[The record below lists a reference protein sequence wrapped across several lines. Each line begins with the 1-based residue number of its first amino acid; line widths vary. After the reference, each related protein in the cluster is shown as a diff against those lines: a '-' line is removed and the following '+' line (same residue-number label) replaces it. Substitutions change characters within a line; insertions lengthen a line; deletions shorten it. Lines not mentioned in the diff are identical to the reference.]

1 MKKEKNLWM
10 ARIAIVAALY
20 VVLTLISYPF
30 SYGIIQF
37 RISEALMLL
46 CCYDKRYTWSMV
58 VGCIVSNLFSFD
70 LIDCLFG
77 TLATLL
83 ACITMVLLK
92 KKFIAS
98 FAPAV
103 FNGII
108 IGLELYFVIDSPLI
122 LSIIGVAIGE
132 LVVVVILGNV
142 IFHYIEKDKKQMDIK
157 YAEITTTMEV
167 FKPFSKTDSRSEI
180 LENIALLAETLF
192 SSSWVKVFFKSPI
205 FSNIDTKFL
214 SHN

>member
-1 MKKEKNLWM
+1 MKKDKIMWM

-30 SYGIIQF
+30 SYGMIQF

-70 LIDCLFG
+70 LIDCIFG

-83 ACITMVLLK
+83 ACIAMVLIK
-92 KKFIAS
+92 KKSISS
-98 FAPAV
+98 FAPAI

-108 IGLELYFVIDSPLI
+108 IGLELYFVIDAPLL
-122 LSIIGVAIGE
+122 LSMIGVAVGE
-132 LVVVVILGNV
+132 LVVVVLLGNI
-142 IFHYIEKDKKQMDIK
+142 IFYYIEKDKKL
-157 YAEITTTMEV
+157 MEV
-167 FKPFSKTDSRSEI
+167 IGIKK
-180 LENIALLAETLF
+180 LL
-192 SSSWVKVFFKSPI
+192 K
-205 FSNIDTKFL
+205 
-214 SHN
+214 

>member
-1 MKKEKNLWM
+1 MKKDKIMWM

-70 LIDCLFG
+70 LIDCIFG

-83 ACITMVLLK
+83 ACIAMVLIK
-92 KKFIAS
+92 KKIISS
-98 FAPAV
+98 FAPAI

-108 IGLELYFVIDSPLI
+108 IGLELYFVIDAPLL
-122 LSIIGVAIGE
+122 LSMIGVAVGE
-132 LVVVVILGNV
+132 LVVVVLLGNI
-142 IFHYIEKDKKQMDIK
+142 IFYYIEKDKKL
-157 YAEITTTMEV
+157 MEV
-167 FKPFSKTDSRSEI
+167 IGIKK
-180 LENIALLAETLF
+180 LL
-192 SSSWVKVFFKSPI
+192 K
-205 FSNIDTKFL
+205 
-214 SHN
+214 

>member
-1 MKKEKNLWM
+1 MKKDKIMWM

-30 SYGIIQF
+30 SYGMIQF

-70 LIDCLFG
+70 LIDCIFG

-83 ACITMVLLK
+83 ACIAMVLIK
-92 KKFIAS
+92 KKIISS
-98 FAPAV
+98 FAPAI

-108 IGLELYFVIDSPLI
+108 IGLELYFVIDAPLL
-122 LSIIGVAIGE
+122 LSMIGVAVGE
-132 LVVVVILGNV
+132 LVVVVLLGNI
-142 IFHYIEKDKKQMDIK
+142 IFYYIEKDKKLMELIGIK
-157 YAEITTTMEV
+157 
-167 FKPFSKTDSRSEI
+167 K
-180 LENIALLAETLF
+180 LL
-192 SSSWVKVFFKSPI
+192 K
-205 FSNIDTKFL
+205 
-214 SHN
+214 

>member
-142 IFHYIEKDKKQMDIK
+142 IFHYMEKDKKL
-157 YAEITTTMEV
+157 MEV
-167 FKPFSKTDSRSEI
+167 IGIK
-180 LENIALLAETLF
+180 NLLKE
-192 SSSWVKVFFKSPI
+192 
-205 FSNIDTKFL
+205 
-214 SHN
+214 